1 MEYADFQKEF
11 AKTQKKLEQLL
22 NFYNN
27 QKNSEPKA
35 LEYLRRLKNAQL
47 SRYKEQDKSLRS
59 LLFSWPVVYYT
70 NYRNFQYDAA
80 NNLVWLFDDKDA
92 MRNAAIQLS
101 KLTPF
106 IPYLNEDKM
115 KWLMKTQR
123 MFKDKFGVEEYK
135 DIVTESKLLPNNWA
149 DVFKKLTPP

>member
-11 AKTQKKLEQLL
+11 IKAQKKLEQFLI
-22 NFYNN
+22 FYNN
-27 QKNSEPKA
+27 QKNSDPKA
-35 LEYLRRLKNAQL
+35 LEYLRRLKNSQL
-47 SRYKEQDKSLRS
+47 SKYKELDDLLRRS
-59 LLFSWPVVYYT
+59 LFSRPVLYYT
-70 NYRNFQYDAA
+70 NYRASQYYAA
-80 NNLVWLFDDKDA
+80 DNLIWFDNKDA

-106 IPYLNEDKM
+106 IPYLNEEKM
-115 KWLMKTQR
+115 KWLMETQR
-123 MFKDKFGVEEYK
+123 KFKDKFGVEEYQ